1 MEMLMARNSRRGHLM
16 VWSVMKA
23 MQEHLQ
29 DLMEGSNLKRKEY
42 VTVMPSEATENR
54 LEQLLKI
61 S

>member
-1 MEMLMARNSRRGHLM
+1 MLMARNSARGHLM

-23 MQEHLQ
+23 VREHLQ
-29 DLMEGSNLKRKEY
+29 ELMVGSNLKRKENF
-42 VTVMPSEATENR
+42 TVMPSEANQNG